1 MTASPPHRRR
11 TPLVAALGV
20 LMALSACTST
30 AVESA
35 PPSFDGLLLL
45 TGDLRASTSLEA
57 CVGSPCR
64 MEAVDAPDGT
74 TWVSSGVGGELV
86 ATLVDATLRTR
97 APTKAG
103 SSPAWREPKLADA
116 TGTPIDGPFAFPSWD
131 PSGDRF
137 VAIAG
142 QLDAGPRLAVV
153 DAFDGTTTQPEIGPS
168 VLPAPPVW
176 AGGRRV
182 VVVTGTDDDL
192 MSEVVDVATGSIV
205 PGPAGARLLATSADA
220 RFVAVAGA
228 GNGPVTVRVTTD
240 WLGGGGPTIA
250 SIQPPDGA
258 VAVTSLA
265 LDLDGS
271 RLAIA
276 WQMDGGAVRVFAY
289 ARLGSWAPTDITA
302 DRNVPGAV
310 VAWSR

>member
-1 MTASPPHRRR
+1 M
-11 TPLVAALGV
+11 
-20 LMALSACTST
+20 
-30 AVESA
+30 
-35 PPSFDGLLLL
+35 
-45 TGDLRASTSLEA
+45 
-57 CVGSPCR
+57 
-64 MEAVDAPDGT
+64 
-74 TWVSSGVGGELV
+74 
-86 ATLVDATLRTR
+86 
-97 APTKAG
+97 
-103 SSPAWREPKLADA
+103 
-116 TGTPIDGPFAFPSWD
+116 
-131 PSGDRF
+131 
-137 VAIAG
+137 
-142 QLDAGPRLAVV
+142 
-153 DAFDGTTTQPEIGPS
+153 
-168 VLPAPPVW
+168 
-176 AGGRRV
+176 

-205 PGPAGARLLATSADA
+205 PGPTGGRLLATSADA

-240 WLGGGGPTIA
+240 WLSGGGPTIA

-289 ARLGSWAPTDITA
+289 ARLGSWAPTDITG
-302 DRNVPGAV
+302 DRKVPAAV